1 MTVEGLGSSKNGAFL
16 CAARVIWL
24 DGAKRS
30 AKAGGEAIS
39 QLEAWEI
46 LLCLYVFLIGHS
58 GNVSLSLSLFSL
70 SLSLCLSQFIMIHQ
84 YFRSVQCTGSIP
96 RVGAVIM
103 EHRTLRQ
110 QNLIV
115 FDGEALPSEFA
126 LGLQKCRKLTNSPSV
141 CSTSPLAG

>member
-46 LLCLYVFLIGHS
+46 FIVFVCVFDWSQWKCLSLS
-58 GNVSLSLSLFSL
+58 LSPLSLSLSLSL
-70 SLSLCLSQFIMIHQ
+70 SIYHDPSILSFCAM
-84 YFRSVQCTGSIP
+84 YW
-96 RVGAVIM
+96 
-103 EHRTLRQ
+103 
-110 QNLIV
+110 
-115 FDGEALPSEFA
+115 
-126 LGLQKCRKLTNSPSV
+126 
-141 CSTSPLAG
+141 